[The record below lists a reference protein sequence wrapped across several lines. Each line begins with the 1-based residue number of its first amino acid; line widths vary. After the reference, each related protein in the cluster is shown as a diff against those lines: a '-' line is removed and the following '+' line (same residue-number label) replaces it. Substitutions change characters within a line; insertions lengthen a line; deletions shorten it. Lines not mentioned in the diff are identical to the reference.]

1 MHGVKQLEAREDDM
15 TLNYRLCFCTMSMGP
30 LTARGDPQ
38 TLPLLPL
45 TLRSVERQTPQLAG
59 TLISL
64 FESTFSLSLS
74 PSSSLPSRR
83 ASSVAPSQL
92 AAALIPVKPGP
103 PRPALSGSPRLPGSS
118 HYPSWLERAR
128 YHRRLQDA
136 ATLESIRLGA

>member
-1 MHGVKQLEAREDDM
+1 
-15 TLNYRLCFCTMSMGP
+15 MSMGP

-45 TLRSVERQTPQLAG
+45 TLRSVGRQTPQLAG

-64 FESTFSLSLS
+64 CESTFSLSLSLS

-118 HYPSWLERAR
+118 HSPSWLERAR

-136 ATLESIRLGA
+136 ATLESIPLGA

>member
-1 MHGVKQLEAREDDM
+1 M
-15 TLNYRLCFCTMSMGP
+15 TLNYRLCLCTMSMGP

-45 TLRSVERQTPQLAG
+45 TLRSGGRQTPQPAG

-64 FESTFSLSLS
+64 SLKSTLSLALS

-118 HYPSWLERAR
+118 HSPSWLERAR
-128 YHRRLQDA
+128 YRRRLQDA